1 MFRIVHLL
9 EGVAVLLGLVILGAM
24 FVNLS
29 VAEAA
34 GLPDMLVS
42 QQAHPLAAFAGFTL
56 ATLPLTRRMGHHLL
70 FSANNVVEFNE
81 MTLAVRRLGLLNR
94 VQAVNVYL
102 ADLPDSSWN
111 NVFASDSELWAWL
124 GEAYE
129 DESLRKQMHPDVARR
144 TALAAP
150 PASRAA

>member
-1 MFRIVHLL
+1 MFRIMHLL
-9 EGVAVLLGLVILGAM
+9 EGVAVLLGLIILGAM

-34 GLPDMLVS
+34 GLPDLLVS
-42 QQAHPLAAFAGFTL
+42 QHSHPLVGFAGFTL
-56 ATLPLTRRMGHHLL
+56 ATLPLTRRMAHHLL
-70 FSANNVVEFNE
+70 FNSSNVVEFNE

-111 NVFASDSELWAWL
+111 NVFPSDVELWAWL

-129 DESLRKQMHPDVARR
+129 DEALRKQMHPDVMRRAAQAAPLARR
-144 TALAAP
+144 AA
-150 PASRAA
+150 